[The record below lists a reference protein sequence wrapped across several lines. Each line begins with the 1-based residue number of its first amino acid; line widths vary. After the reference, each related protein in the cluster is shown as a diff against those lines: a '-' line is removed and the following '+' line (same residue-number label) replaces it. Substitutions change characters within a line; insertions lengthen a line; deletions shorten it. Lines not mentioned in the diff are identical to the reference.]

1 MKLVIDNRE
10 RDIIT
15 KLTEMGVEHEVRV
28 LELGDVN
35 WVDDEENIIFIIERK
50 TVADLKAS
58 ICDGRSREQK
68 ARLLNSGVSRDRIM
82 FLIEGGISKPLDS
95 KIAGIPVATLLGSI
109 VNMQLRD
116 NLKVYKTMSLAE
128 SANYISRMD
137 QKLRSEIDK
146 YFKPPPGGCTEA
158 EYASASLKTRK
169 RENVTPTVWFVQQLC
184 LVPQVTE
191 KIASRIVETYPT
203 LISLTR
209 AYESETEDS
218 RAGLLKDL
226 KYKIANDKER
236 RIGEKISFRIYTLL
250 YGS

>member
-10 RDIIT
+10 RDIIS
-15 KLTEMGVEHEVRV
+15 KLNEMGVSHEVSV

-35 WVDDEENIIFIIERK
+35 WLDEDGNIVLIIERK
-50 TVADLKAS
+50 TVSDLKAS

-68 ARLLNSGVSRDRIM
+68 ARLFNSGISRDRIM
-82 FLIEGGISKPLDS
+82 FLIEGSITKPLDS
-95 KIAGIPVATLLGSI
+95 KIAGMSVSTLIGSI

-116 NLKVYKTMSLAE
+116 NVKVYKTTSITE
-128 SANYISRMD
+128 SANYISRLD
-137 QKLRSEIDK
+137 QKLRVDIDS
-146 YFKPPPGGCTEA
+146 YFKESTCTEVD
-158 EYASASLKTRK
+158 YAATLKTRK

-191 KIASRIVETYPT
+191 KIAACIIEVYPT

-209 AYESETEDS
+209 AYESATEEN
-218 RAGLLKDL
+218 RPGLLKDL
-226 KYKIANDKER
+226 KYKIANDKTR
-236 RIGEKISFRIYTLL
+236 RIGEKISLRIYTLL

>member
-10 RDIIT
+10 RDIIG
-15 KLTEMGVEHEVRV
+15 KLKEMGVDHEIAV

-35 WVDDEENIIFIIERK
+35 WLDDDGNIVLIIERK

-68 ARLLNSGVSRDRIM
+68 ARLFNSGVSRDRIM
-82 FLIEGGISKPLDS
+82 FLIEGSLGKPLDS
-95 KIAGIPVATLLGSI
+95 KISGIPVSTLVGSI

-116 NLKVYKTMSLAE
+116 NVKVYKTGSLTE
-128 SANYISRMD
+128 SAIYISRLN
-137 QKLRSEIDK
+137 QKLSTDIVN
-146 YFKPPPGGCTEA
+146 YFNTGSGACTEVS
-158 EYASASLKTRK
+158 YAATLKTRK

-191 KIASRIVETYPT
+191 KIASRIIEEYPT

-209 AYESETEDS
+209 AYEQATEEN
-218 RAGLLKDL
+218 RPRLLKDL
-226 KYKIANDKER
+226 KYKIANDKLR
-236 RIGEKISFRIYTLL
+236 RIGDKISERIYILL
-250 YGS
+250 YGY